1 MPETS
6 VHEKRKDIDTR
17 PTPTDVE
24 LIDRV
29 LHSYFEPRADRNVV
43 MHRSLRSLTVS
54 IAALSARDLKE
65 AASQETDIDV
75 LMEALRRAL
84 AKNANHAALS
94 QLQLTTRMQALL
106 KVEGGS
112 IKVGEVQKIL
122 GISRQAI
129 ARRREQGKLLALPLS
144 RTFLF
149 PAWQFSA
156 KGMWPGM
163 EEVLLALRDLDPWM
177 KLAFLLTSNGR
188 LEGKIPLEELRRN
201 KISDVREAALSF
213 GEQGAI

>member
-1 MPETS
+1 
-6 VHEKRKDIDTR
+6 
-17 PTPTDVE
+17 
-24 LIDRV
+24 
-29 LHSYFEPRADRNVV
+29 
-43 MHRSLRSLTVS
+43 MHRALRSLAVS

-65 AASQETDIDV
+65 AANQETDIDV

-163 EEVLLALRDLDPWM
+163 EGEKGDRFIFPPSPVFPALEMLPAFFFSSRFRPQDP
-177 KLAFLLTSNGR
+177 
-188 LEGKIPLEELRRN
+188 ILRRR
-201 KISDVREAALSF
+201 VYP
-213 GEQGAI
+213 

>member
-6 VHEKRKDIDTR
+6 VHEKRKDIDTK

-24 LIDRV
+24 LINQV

-129 ARRREQGKLLALPLS
+129 ARRRGRGREWREKKGTDLFSHLLRSSRPLKFYRPFYFHLDFVPKIRS
-144 RTFLF
+144 FAAEFTLERSEGLRT
-149 PAWQFSA
+149 
-156 KGMWPGM
+156 
-163 EEVLLALRDLDPWM
+163 
-177 KLAFLLTSNGR
+177 GR
-188 LEGKIPLEELRRN
+188 QPTVRSPLERPT
-201 KISDVREAALSF
+201 D
-213 GEQGAI
+213 Q